1 MAIEFRDVTQLEA
14 ITQLED
20 GAYILVIVDGV
31 AKMISK
37 ANANFGGGGGTTTT
51 FKVDVNI
58 ETDPFTYTLKH
69 TDGSDATAQ
78 ELYDAFV
85 AGIVYIG
92 QDSTISIVGG
102 IIRYGTADNV
112 TGVKY
117 YATPD
122 TTGVMIGSES

>member
-14 ITQLED
+14 ITNLED
-20 GAYILVIVDGV
+20 GAYLLVIVDGV

-37 ANANFGGGGGTTTT
+37 ANANLVGGTTTT

-85 AGIVYIG
+85 AGIVYID

-102 IIRYGTADNV
+102 IVRYGTADNV

-117 YATPD
+117 YAAPD

>member
-37 ANANFGGGGGTTTT
+37 ANANFGGGTTTT
-51 FKVDVNI
+51 FKVDVNNQ
-58 ETDPFTYTLKH
+58 TDPVTYTLKH

-85 AGIVYIG
+85 AGLVYIG

-117 YATPD
+117 YAAPD
-122 TTGVMIGSES
+122 TTGVMIGSQS

>member
-1 MAIEFRDVTQLEA
+1 MAVEFRDVTQLEA
-14 ITQLED
+14 ITHLED

-37 ANANFGGGGGTTTT
+37 ANANFGGGTTTT

-117 YATPD
+117 YAAPD
-122 TTGVMIGSES
+122 TTGVMIGSDS

>member
-37 ANANFGGGGGTTTT
+37 ANANLGGGGGTTTT
-51 FKVDVNI
+51 FKLDVNI
-58 ETDPFTYTLKH
+58 ETDPVTYTLKH
-69 TDGSDATAQ
+69 TDGSNATAQ

-85 AGIVYIG
+85 AGIVYINQNSSIG
-92 QDSTISIVGG
+92 IVGG
-102 IIRYGTADNV
+102 IQWYGPADNV
-112 TGVKY
+112 TGVKFY
-117 YATPD
+117 LVPNTN
-122 TTGVMIGSES
+122 GVMIGSES

>member
-37 ANANFGGGGGTTTT
+37 ANANFGGGKTTT
-51 FKVDVNI
+51 FKYDVNHQ
-58 ETDPFTYTLKH
+58 TDPVTYTLKH

-85 AGIVYIG
+85 AGIVYINQNSAIG
-92 QDSTISIVGG
+92 IVGG
-102 IIRYGTADNV
+102 IQWYGTADNV
-112 TGVKY
+112 TGVKFY
-117 YATPD
+117 LVPKTN
-122 TTGVMIGSES
+122 GVMIGSES

>member
-14 ITQLED
+14 ITNLED
-20 GAYILVIVDGV
+20 GAYLIVIVDGV

-37 ANANFGGGGGTTTT
+37 ANANLGGGGGTTTT
-51 FKVDVNI
+51 FKLDVNI

-69 TDGSDATAQ
+69 TDGSDARAQ

-85 AGIVYIG
+85 AGIVYID
-92 QDSTISIVGG
+92 QDSAISIVGA
-102 IIRYGTADNV
+102 IQRYGTADNV
-112 TGVKY
+112 TGIRY
-117 YATPD
+117 YTASD

>member
-37 ANANFGGGGGTTTT
+37 ANANFGGGTTTT
-51 FKVDVNI
+51 FKVDVNNQ
-58 ETDPFTYTLKH
+58 TDPVTYTLKH
-69 TDGSDATAQ
+69 TDGSNATAQ

-85 AGIVYIG
+85 AGIVYID
-92 QDSTISIVGG
+92 QDSAISIVGA
-102 IIRYGTADNV
+102 IQRYGTADNV
-112 TGVKY
+112 TGIRY
-117 YATPD
+117 YTASD

>member
-14 ITQLED
+14 ITNLED
-20 GAYILVIVDGV
+20 GAYLLVIVDGV

-102 IIRYGTADNV
+102 VVRYGTADNV

-117 YATPD
+117 YAAPD
-122 TTGVMIGSES
+122 TTGVMIGSQS

>member
-37 ANANFGGGGGTTTT
+37 ANANFGGGKTTT
-51 FKVDVNI
+51 FKYDVNHQ
-58 ETDPFTYTLKH
+58 TDPVTYTLKH

-85 AGIVYIG
+85 AGIVYINQNSAIG
-92 QDSTISIVGG
+92 IVGS
-102 IIRYGTADNV
+102 IKWYGTADNI
-112 TGVKY
+112 TGVKFY
-117 YATPD
+117 VAPD
-122 TTGVMIGSES
+122 TNGVMIGTQS

>member
-37 ANANFGGGGGTTTT
+37 ANANFGGGKTTT
-51 FKVDVNI
+51 FKYDVNHQ
-58 ETDPFTYTLKH
+58 TDPVTYTLKH

-85 AGIVYIG
+85 AGIVYINQNSAIG
-92 QDSTISIVGG
+92 IVGS
-102 IIRYGTADNV
+102 IKWYGTADNV
-112 TGVKY
+112 TGVKFY
-117 YATPD
+117 VVPNTN
-122 TTGVMIGSES
+122 GVMIGSQS

>member
-37 ANANFGGGGGTTTT
+37 ANANFGGGKTTT
-51 FKVDVNI
+51 FKYDVNHQ
-58 ETDPFTYTLKH
+58 TDPVTYTLKH

-85 AGIVYIG
+85 AGIVYIAEG
-92 QDSTISIVGG
+92 SDIKIVGG
-102 IIRYGTADNV
+102 IKWYGTADNV
-112 TGVKY
+112 TGVKFY
-117 YATPD
+117 VAPD
-122 TTGVMIGSES
+122 TNGVMIGSQS

>member
-37 ANANFGGGGGTTTT
+37 ANANFGGGTTTT
-51 FKVDVNI
+51 FKVEVN
-58 ETDPFTYTLKH
+58 EQTDPVTYTLKH

-85 AGIVYIG
+85 AGIVYIAEG
-92 QDSTISIVGG
+92 SAISMVGG
-102 IIRYGTADNV
+102 IKWYGTADNV
-112 TGVKY
+112 TGVKFY
-117 YATPD
+117 LVPNTN
-122 TTGVMIGSES
+122 GVMIGSES

>member
-37 ANANFGGGGGTTTT
+37 ANANFGGGTTTT
-51 FKVDVNI
+51 FKLVINNQ
-58 ETDPFTYTLKH
+58 TDPVTYTLKH
-69 TDGSDATAQ
+69 TDGSNATAQ

-85 AGIVYIG
+85 AGIVYIN
-92 QDSTISIVGG
+92 QDSAISIVGA
-102 IIRYGTADNV
+102 IQRYGTADNV
-112 TGVKY
+112 TGIRY
-117 YATPD
+117 YTASN

>member
-37 ANANFGGGGGTTTT
+37 ANANFGGVTKTT
-51 FKVDVNI
+51 FKVDVNHQ
-58 ETDPFTYTLKH
+58 TDPVTYTLKH
-69 TDGSDATAQ
+69 TDGSNATAQ

-85 AGIVYIG
+85 AGIVYIN
-92 QDSTISIVGG
+92 QDSAISIVGG
-102 IIRYGTADNV
+102 IVRYGTADNV

-117 YATPD
+117 YAAPD
-122 TTGVMIGSES
+122 TTGVMIGSQS

>member
-14 ITQLED
+14 ITNLED

-85 AGIVYIG
+85 AGIVYID

-112 TGVKY
+112 TGIKY
-117 YATPD
+117 YAAPD
-122 TTGVMIGSES
+122 TTGVMIGSQS

>member
-51 FKVDVNI
+51 FKLDVNI
-58 ETDPFTYTLKH
+58 ETDPETYTLKH
-69 TDGSDATAQ
+69 TDGSDVTAQ

-85 AGIVYIG
+85 AGIVYIN
-92 QDSTISIVGG
+92 QNSAISIVGG
-102 IIRYGTADNV
+102 IKWYGTADNV
-112 TGVKY
+112 TGVKFFVVPN
-117 YATPD
+117 TN
-122 TTGVMIGSES
+122 GVMIGSQS

>member
-1 MAIEFRDVTQLEA
+1 MAVEFRDVTQLEA
-14 ITQLED
+14 ITNLED

-37 ANANFGGGGGTTTT
+37 ANVNFGGGTTTT
-51 FKVDVNI
+51 FKVDVNNQ
-58 ETDPFTYTLKH
+58 TDPVTYTLKH
-69 TDGSDATAQ
+69 TDGSNATAQ

-85 AGIVYIG
+85 AGIVYID
-92 QDSTISIVGG
+92 QDSAISIVGG
-102 IIRYGTADNV
+102 IERYGTADNV

-117 YATPD
+117 YAAPD

>member
-1 MAIEFRDVTQLEA
+1 MAVEFRDVTQLEA

-37 ANANFGGGGGTTTT
+37 ANANFGGGTTTT
-51 FKVDVNI
+51 FKVDVNHQ
-58 ETDPFTYTLKH
+58 TDPVTYTLKH
-69 TDGSDATAQ
+69 TDGSNATAQ

-85 AGIVYIG
+85 AGIVYIN

-117 YATPD
+117 YAAPD
-122 TTGVMIGSES
+122 TTGVMIGSQS

>member
-1 MAIEFRDVTQLEA
+1 MAVEFRDVTQLEA

-37 ANANFGGGGGTTTT
+37 ANANFGGATTTT
-51 FKVDVNI
+51 FKLDVNNQ
-58 ETDPFTYTLKH
+58 TDPVTYTIKH

-85 AGIVYIG
+85 AGIVYIN
-92 QDSTISIVGG
+92 QNSTISIVGALQ
-102 IIRYGTADNV
+102 RYGTADNV
-112 TGVKY
+112 TGIRY
-117 YATPD
+117 YTASD

>member
-1 MAIEFRDVTQLEA
+1 MAVEFRDVTQLEA

-37 ANANFGGGGGTTTT
+37 ANANFGGGKTTT
-51 FKVDVNI
+51 FKYDVNHQ
-58 ETDPFTYTLKH
+58 TDPVTYTLKH

-85 AGIVYIG
+85 AGIVYINQNSAIG
-92 QDSTISIVGG
+92 IVGS
-102 IIRYGTADNV
+102 IKWYGTADNV
-112 TGVKY
+112 TGVKFY
-117 YATPD
+117 VVPD
-122 TTGVMIGSES
+122 TNGVMIGSES

>member
-14 ITQLED
+14 ITNLED

-69 TDGSDATAQ
+69 TDGSNATAQ

-85 AGIVYIG
+85 AGIVYID
-92 QDSTISIVGG
+92 QDSTISIVGA
-102 IIRYGTADNV
+102 IQRYGTADNV

-117 YATPD
+117 YAMPD
-122 TTGVMIGSES
+122 TTGVMIGAQS

>member
-37 ANANFGGGGGTTTT
+37 ANANFGGGKTTT
-51 FKVDVNI
+51 FKYDVNHQ
-58 ETDPFTYTLKH
+58 TDPVTYTLKH

-85 AGIVYIG
+85 AGIVYINQNSAIG
-92 QDSTISIVGG
+92 MVGSIKW
-102 IIRYGTADNV
+102 YGTADNV
-112 TGVKY
+112 TGVKFY
-117 YATPD
+117 VAPD
-122 TTGVMIGSES
+122 TKGVMIGSQS

>member
-1 MAIEFRDVTQLEA
+1 MAIEFRDVTQLES

-37 ANANFGGGGGTTTT
+37 ANANLGGGTTTT
-51 FKVDVNI
+51 FKLATNNQ
-58 ETDPFTYTLKH
+58 TDPVTFTLKH

-85 AGIVYIG
+85 AGIVYIEDG
-92 QDSTISIVGG
+92 SVIKIVGG
-102 IIRYGTADNV
+102 IHLYGTADNV
-112 TGVKY
+112 TGVKIY
-117 YATPD
+117 GVPNTN
-122 TTGVMIGSES
+122 GVMIGSQS

>member
-37 ANANFGGGGGTTTT
+37 ANANFGGGKTTT
-51 FKVDVNI
+51 FKYDVNHQ
-58 ETDPFTYTLKH
+58 TDPVTYTLKH

-85 AGIVYIG
+85 AGIVYIAEG
-92 QDSTISIVGG
+92 SDIKIVGG
-102 IIRYGTADNV
+102 IKWYGTADNV
-112 TGVKY
+112 TGVKFFVVPN
-117 YATPD
+117 TN
-122 TTGVMIGSES
+122 GVMIGSQS

>member
-37 ANANFGGGGGTTTT
+37 ANANFGGGKTTT
-51 FKVDVNI
+51 FKLDVNDQ
-58 ETDPFTYTLKH
+58 TDPVTYTLKH

-85 AGIVYIG
+85 AGIVYIAEG
-92 QDSTISIVGG
+92 SAISIVGG
-102 IIRYGTADNV
+102 IKWYGTADNV
-112 TGVKY
+112 TGVKFFVVPN
-117 YATPD
+117 TN
-122 TTGVMIGSES
+122 GVMIGSQS

>member
-37 ANANFGGGGGTTTT
+37 ANANFGGGTTTT
-51 FKVDVNI
+51 FKLDVNNQ
-58 ETDPFTYTLKH
+58 TDPVTYTLKH
-69 TDGSDATAQ
+69 TDGSNATAQ

-85 AGIVYIG
+85 AGIVYID
-92 QDSTISIVGG
+92 QDSAISIVGG
-102 IIRYGTADNV
+102 IVRYGTADNV

-117 YATPD
+117 YAAPD

>member
-20 GAYILVIVDGV
+20 GAYLLVIVDGV

-37 ANANFGGGGGTTTT
+37 ANANFGGGTTTT
-51 FKVDVNI
+51 FQLVINNQ
-58 ETDPFTYTLKH
+58 TDPVTFMLKH

-85 AGIVYIG
+85 AGIVYIAEG
-92 QDSTISIVGG
+92 SDIKIVGG
-102 IIRYGTADNV
+102 IKWYGTADNV
-112 TGVKY
+112 TGVKFY
-117 YATPD
+117 VVPNTN
-122 TTGVMIGSES
+122 GVMIGSQS

>member
-1 MAIEFRDVTQLEA
+1 MAIEFRDITQLEA
-14 ITQLED
+14 ITNLED

-37 ANANFGGGGGTTTT
+37 ANANFGGGGTTTT

-85 AGIVYIG
+85 AGLVYID
-92 QDSTISIVGG
+92 QDSTISIVGA
-102 IIRYGTADNV
+102 IQRYGTADNV
-112 TGVKY
+112 TGIKY
-117 YATPD
+117 YTASD

>member
-1 MAIEFRDVTQLEA
+1 MAVEFRDVTQLEA

-37 ANANFGGGGGTTTT
+37 ANANFGGGKTTT
-51 FKVDVNI
+51 FKYDVNNQ
-58 ETDPFTYTLKH
+58 TDPVTYTLKH

-85 AGIVYIG
+85 AGIVYINQNSAIG
-92 QDSTISIVGG
+92 IVGS
-102 IIRYGTADNV
+102 IKWYGTADNV
-112 TGVKY
+112 TGVKFY
-117 YATPD
+117 VAPD
-122 TTGVMIGSES
+122 TNGVMIGSES

>member
-37 ANANFGGGGGTTTT
+37 ANANFGGGTTTT
-51 FKVDVNI
+51 FKVDVNNQ
-58 ETDPFTYTLKH
+58 TDPVTYTLKH
-69 TDGSDATAQ
+69 TDGSNATAQ

-85 AGIVYIG
+85 AGIVYID
-92 QDSTISIVGG
+92 QDSAISIVGA
-102 IIRYGTADNV
+102 IQRYGTADNA
-112 TGVKY
+112 TGIRY
-117 YATPD
+117 YTASD
-122 TTGVMIGSES
+122 TNGVMIGSES